1 LSGPSPQKDV
11 GQVFAAGARAGRLG
25 TVERIEQG
33 TAPNPTLRVFLAI
46 AVLDL
51 PPVARLEYRPA
62 PESARSSAVRQRT
75 GK

>member
-1 LSGPSPQKDV
+1 VAHDV
-11 GQVFAAGARAGRLG
+11 GPLFAAGARACRLG

-46 AVLDL
+46 AVGIDV

-62 PESARSSAVRQRT
+62 AKS
-75 GK
+75 